1 MIRLGHER
9 GEFPSEHGRSFDYR
23 TRKPCH
29 TPAPAPS
36 RRPQA
41 TLRPLPRYKL
51 TIAYDGTDFCGWQK
65 QEPFAHALHAN
76 PGTLEDRVRRGTAGE
91 LKFEPQG
98 EVQREGE
105 DRPRVQLRTVQHAVE
120 RAVREIVREPVM
132 LLGSSRTDAG
142 VHAKGQVAAFSCTG
156 DPTDAETTHDAGTEE
171 SSTKSRVSEPQPPDP
186 STTPPRQGGWPLSR
200 GTDRL
205 LLAVNGRLPPDIL
218 VTAIDPVAT
227 DFDPIGDTKAKA
239 YSYTIHAA
247 RTRPLWDRRYV
258 AHVWETLDPA
268 RMHEAAKRIVG
279 EHDFAAF
286 ATAGHGRLTTVRTV
300 FDCSVTR
307 TDEGRIRIDI
317 AGSGFLYNMVRIIAG
332 TLTDVGRGRLT
343 PDDIPRIIASKD
355 RREAGSTMPPEGLC
369 LEWIR
374 Y

>member
-1 MIRLGHER
+1 MIRLGHGR
-9 GEFPSEHGRSFDYR
+9 GEWSSERDGRTDYR
-23 TRKPCH
+23 TRKACRN
-29 TPAPAPS
+29 PATAPS

-65 QEPFAHALHAN
+65 QEPFADALHAN
-76 PGTLEDRVRRGTAGE
+76 PGTLEDRVRRGTSGE

-142 VHAKGQVAAFSCTG
+142 VHAKGQVAAFSCSG
-156 DPTDAETTHDAGTEE
+156 DPTEAETEE
-171 SSTKSRVSEPQPPDP
+171 SLTKSRVSEPQATDP
-186 STTPPRQGGWPLSR
+186 SPTPPRPGGWPLSR

-218 VTAIDPVAT
+218 VTAIDPVAN

-307 TDEGRIRIDI
+307 TENDRIRIDI

-332 TLTDVGRGRLT
+332 TLTDVGRGRLS
-343 PDDIPRIIASKD
+343 PNDIPRIIASKD